1 MMLMLLLRDGC
12 EARWRRRLGSRLKF
26 RLDRSRGPEVNAA
39 AGRVRAASGRRRRI
53 GRRRGGT
60 PAVASSNARSIRTDA
75 GIRTVAL
82 DPARAV
88 ARVTNTPAQPIGVRQ
103 RRRSAHLFA
112 HTRRD
117 SRLAPRRR
125 RARGR
130 RHAPELHLEPRG
142 LLDAVGGRQRR
153 RAAPRKRLDARV
165 LNRGAIRQLLP
176 HRRLDD
182 CEAAGPIRRR
192 HPALAQTH
200 QRTHVLTARRAHGE
214 CRGVERGARVADER
228 RRLRRVAHRRR
239 DIRTPLRTTPESRR
253 PDRSGGTVRSAAW
266 FWDNLALSTAA
277 DARYARAATRARAPT
292 PKCVA
297 LAPTL
302 DARPGSAKLR
312 PMASSARSDT
322 RDAS

>member
-1 MMLMLLLRDGC
+1 M
-12 EARWRRRLGSRLKF
+12 
-26 RLDRSRGPEVNAA
+26 
-39 AGRVRAASGRRRRI
+39 
-53 GRRRGGT
+53 
-60 PAVASSNARSIRTDA
+60 
-75 GIRTVAL
+75 
-82 DPARAV
+82 
-88 ARVTNTPAQPIGVRQ
+88 RQ

-165 LNRGAIRQLLP
+165 LNRGSIRQLLP

-182 CEAAGPIRRR
+182 REAAGPVRRR

-239 DIRTPLRTTPESRR
+239 DIRRHFARRGSREGQTFGR
-253 PDRSGGTVRSAAW
+253 DGEI
-266 FWDNLALSTAA
+266 
-277 DARYARAATRARAPT
+277 
-292 PKCVA
+292 
-297 LAPTL
+297 
-302 DARPGSAKLR
+302 GSLVLG
-312 PMASSARSDT
+312 
-322 RDAS
+322 